1 MTVTILTGGH
11 SCGYGVDVSRR
22 PWPLT
27 YRPSAWDDPLD
38 PVVSALMP
46 AYNAGVPRHDLR
58 AVRRLLQRAAPARSR
73 RRVVVVGTNGK
84 SSTAT
89 YLARALAAGGVRVGL
104 STSPHLRSWTERVR
118 VDLEPVGAE
127 AFAGALHRVHD
138 VAATQEERRG
148 DLRFFDVLTIATE
161 DLFGRAGVDVGVFE
175 AGIGGRLDATRALE
189 PELVL
194 LTSIGQDHEAI
205 LGGEP
210 AQRLREKALAA
221 GPGAT
226 LLSAPLGADLDAELQ
241 RIAVEAGFSAEVL
254 EPGDV
259 VLPPGAPRFQRTN
272 LALAAAAAGRLLA
285 GAGAAAPSA
294 AIDPAV
300 DGRFEHGTIDGVPYV
315 ADVAHN
321 PTAWRA
327 FLGELPARPHVVLTA
342 ITEPRAPDELVAA
355 LAAAR
360 DRVAEVVVTGT
371 TVRPAR
377 DPDTLAALLREASF
391 EAVAQPVPQEACAA
405 AVAAARARDVP
416 LAAFGSN
423 YLVVDLLAWAAAAD
437 R

>member
-1 MTVTILTGGH
+1 M
-11 SCGYGVDVSRR
+11 SGVPQR
-22 PWPLT
+22 PWPLS

-38 PVVSALMP
+38 TFMSSLMP
-46 AYNAGVPRHDLR
+46 AYNAGVPRHDLD
-58 AVRRLLQRAAPARSR
+58 AVRRLLARADPARSR

-89 YLARALAAGGVRVGL
+89 YLARALATAGVRTGL

-118 VDLEPVGAE
+118 VDLEPV
-127 AFAGALHRVHD
+127 AGQALVDTLRRVHE
-138 VAATQEERRG
+138 VAMGQEERHG

-161 DLFGRAGVDVGVFE
+161 DVLGRAGVDVGVFE
-175 AGIGGRLDATRALE
+175 AGIGGRLDATRALD

-205 LGGEP
+205 LGADP
-210 AQRLREKALAA
+210 LDRLREKALAA

-226 LLSAPLGADLDAELQ
+226 VLSAPLGPALDDALRRLADEHGFALEVVAP
-241 RIAVEAGFSAEVL
+241 EAA
-254 EPGDV
+254 GD
-259 VLPPGAPRFQRTN
+259 GAAPAFQRTN
-272 LALAAAAAGRLLA
+272 LALARAAARRLTGGPIVADL
-285 GAGAAAPSA
+285 
-294 AIDPAV
+294 DVAV
-300 DGRFEHGTIDGVPYV
+300 DGRFERGTIDGVAYV

-327 FLGELPARPHVVLTA
+327 FLAELPAQPHVVVAA
-342 ITEPRAPDELVAA
+342 ITEPRDPEELVAA
-355 LAAAR
+355 LAHAR
-360 DRVAEVVVTGT
+360 DRVGPVVVTGT

-377 DPDTLAALLREASF
+377 DPAALAALLRDAGF
-391 EAVAQPVPQEACAA
+391 DAVAVPAPEEAFAA
-405 AVAAARARDVP
+405 AIGSARGAGMP

-423 YLVVDLLAWAAAAD
+423 YLVVDLLAWAST